1 MLATWPRGVRPK
13 LHFSCA
19 RTELR
24 EIKRRNRKTKKMET
38 VLQPPIWTGHADYN
52 NPFETIPFLRSIA
65 HLDTDIMLEA
75 KAKDLALLRL
85 RNDLA
90 RYAPEL
96 APRYNIQPADTAD
109 SVEEIELTED
119 GEAREEAGVE

>member
-1 MLATWPRGVRPK
+1 
-13 LHFSCA
+13 
-19 RTELR
+19 
-24 EIKRRNRKTKKMET
+24 
-38 VLQPPIWTGHADYN
+38 
-52 NPFETIPFLRSIA
+52 
-65 HLDTDIMLEA
+65 MLEA

-109 SVEEIELTED
+109 RMEEIVLTED
-119 GEAREEAGVE
+119 GEAREEAGAE